1 MHIKLWVMA
10 VGFASFLR
18 TLVLAGQKNK
28 TVTAADR
35 ISLSTVHLRCQAAPD
50 IGCGPISKP
59 ITTSFGFVGCAAAD
73 SKELR
78 KPCRLTFLVPHIETW
93 LPFITKLSSGSVV
106 RGFCPE
112 TR

>member
-1 MHIKLWVMA
+1 ME
-10 VGFASFLR
+10 GFSGISYGGRKKTRAPPPQTASGCSQSLCGVRQHR
-18 TLVLAGQKNK
+18 TLVAVLYLNQSQ
-28 TVTAADR
+28 R
-35 ISLSTVHLRCQAAPD
+35 LSA
-50 IGCGPISKP
+50 
-59 ITTSFGFVGCAAAD
+59 FVGCAAAD